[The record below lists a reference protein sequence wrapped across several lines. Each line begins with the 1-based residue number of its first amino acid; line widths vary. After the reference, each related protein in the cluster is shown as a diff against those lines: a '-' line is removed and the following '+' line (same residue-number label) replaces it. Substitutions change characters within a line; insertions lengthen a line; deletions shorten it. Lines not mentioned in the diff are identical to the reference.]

1 MAGPSQ
7 ECALCP
13 RLAEYRGSIRP
24 KNPLFSTYWNK
35 PVPDFGDPDAWLL
48 IVGLAPGAH
57 GANRTGRPF
66 TGDSAGVLLYRA
78 LYDAGLSDT
87 RDVLD
92 YVPDIRLS
100 GVLITNAV
108 HCAPPD
114 NKPSPEEFRNCQP
127 FLSALLDEPSFTD
140 ILCLGASAHR
150 MVCRT
155 LGVRGE
161 GFGHGK
167 SFAAGRFRVYS
178 SYHTSRYNS
187 NVGRITAGQVTEIL
201 TRIRQAA
208 GR

>member
-1 MAGPSQ
+1 MACPSQ

-13 RLAEYRGSIRP
+13 RLAEYRSSISP

-92 YVPDIRLS
+92 YVPDLS
-100 GVLITNAV
+100 LI
-108 HCAPPD
+108 H
-114 NKPSPEEFRNCQP
+114 
-127 FLSALLDEPSFTD
+127 
-140 ILCLGASAHR
+140 I
-150 MVCRT
+150 
-155 LGVRGE
+155 
-161 GFGHGK
+161 
-167 SFAAGRFRVYS
+167 
-178 SYHTSRYNS
+178 
-187 NVGRITAGQVTEIL
+187 
-201 TRIRQAA
+201 
-208 GR
+208 